1 MLSHD
6 SITKVPARQMI
17 RAAASGKMIQKRRV
31 EQLGKQ
37 SIDED
42 SLVEIHPVI
51 VLFGELLSI
60 EAPCQKK
67 VVDEDKK
74 QRYEKQEG
82 SE

>member
-1 MLSHD
+1 M
-6 SITKVPARQMI
+6 
-17 RAAASGKMIQKRRV
+17 
-31 EQLGKQ
+31 
-37 SIDED
+37 
-42 SLVEIHPVI
+42 EIHSVI

-74 QRYEKQEG
+74 QRCEKQEG